1 MAEVDV
7 SVFLKPDKVL
17 ADLETKLRNAT
28 GNESAAIQ
36 AQISKRQT
44 ELAQMYGS
52 VSFGSGGYVL
62 PGYSYSEAS
71 GAQYGDL
78 LAKQTAVQGALA
90 GKMQLIPTASY
101 YTDPVTG
108 NTTNL
113 NPIYQSQYY
122 GPQGQTNWMK
132 DPITGEIYDP
142 MDPVRMEK
150 TMRDSIA
157 GTTDPRY
164 LRKTFY
170 NADGTELT
178 PEQVAKTAQGV
189 GWAKAGMDIGF
200 GPGMLPGGVNAREI
214 FRQQGNDGLR
224 DILVNNLVLSG
235 EMPIPGYDPVT
246 GRVTPTGTTQ
256 GTGTGAATTTMGN
269 VNTSGR
275 TNLSTGQASMANPFA
290 PGSDAAKS
298 WEERKSAYDILFQEF
313 DRYGLSSL
321 VTPLKDLITEGVS
334 PSEFGIRLTQ
344 TEPYKKRFSANQAR
358 IAKGLAAISPAEYI
372 GLEDQY
378 QEIMRRYG
386 LPDSYYTK
394 GDLGIQEGFNQL
406 IANDVSNVELED
418 RIATAQNRVVNAN
431 PEIAQTLKEF
441 YPGISNGDI
450 LAYVLDP
457 ANAID
462 KIKRKITAAEIGTA
476 AKQEGLTTGLT
487 RAEELATAGIT
498 KDQAQQG
505 FQTVA
510 GLAPRGGMLADIYNQ
525 NPYTQT
531 TAETEVF
538 GLGGAAEAARQRKKL
553 TELEQG
559 AFSGRSGAGAIARD
573 RAGIL

>member
-17 ADLETKLRNAT
+17 ADLETQMRAEGSDK
-28 GNESAAIQ
+28 AAIQ
-36 AQISKRQT
+36 LKIQQRQT
-44 ELAQMYGS
+44 ELAQKYGS
-52 VSFGSGGYVL
+52 VSFGAGGYML

-71 GAQYGDL
+71 GAGYEDL
-78 LAKQTAVQGALA
+78 LAKQTAIQNALA

-108 NTTNL
+108 KTTNL
-113 NPIYQSQYY
+113 NPIYQAQYY
-122 GPQGQTNWMK
+122 GPQGQTGWMK

-150 TMRDSIA
+150 TIRDSQA
-157 GTTDPRY
+157 GTTDPKK

-256 GTGTGAATTTMGN
+256 GTGTGTATTTMGN

-275 TNLSTGQASMANPFA
+275 TNLSTGQASTTNPFE
-290 PGSDAAKS
+290 PGSAAAEA
-298 WEERKSAYDILFQEF
+298 WEKRKSAYDILFEEF
-313 DRYGLSSL
+313 NRYGLGSL
-321 VTPLKDLITEGVS
+321 VTPLQDLITEGVS
-334 PSEFGIRLTQ
+334 PSEFGLRLTQ

-358 IAKGLAAISPAEYI
+358 LAKGLAAISPAEYI

-394 GDLGIQEGFNQL
+394 SDLGIQEGFNQL

>member
-1 MAEVDV
+1 VAEVDV
-7 SVFLKPDKVL
+7 SVFLKPDKIL
-17 ADLETKLRNAT
+17 ADLETQMRTEGSDK
-28 GNESAAIQ
+28 AAIQ
-36 AQISKRQT
+36 LKIQKRQT
-44 ELAQMYGS
+44 ELAQKYGS
-52 VSFGSGGYVL
+52 VSFGAGGYML

-71 GAQYGDL
+71 GAEYGDL
-78 LAKQTAVQGALA
+78 LAKQTAIQNALA

-108 NTTNL
+108 QTTNL
-113 NPIYQSQYY
+113 NPIYQAQYY
-122 GPQGQTNWMK
+122 GPQGQTGYMK
-132 DPITGEIYDP
+132 DPVTGEIYDP

-150 TMRDSIA
+150 TIRDSIA
-157 GTTDPRY
+157 GTTDPKN

-246 GRVTPTGTTQ
+246 GRVTPTAGNTATVGAGGTTTLSN
-256 GTGTGAATTTMGN
+256 TGTGGTTTA
-269 VNTSGR
+269 
-275 TNLSTGQASMANPFA
+275 QAGKFG
-290 PGSDAAKS
+290 PGSEGYED
-298 WEERKSAYDILFQEF
+298 RKSAYDILFQEF
-313 DRYGLSSL
+313 DRYGLGTL

-334 PSEFGIRLTQ
+334 PSEFAIRLTQ
-344 TEPYKKRFSANQAR
+344 TEPYKQRFSANQAR
-358 IAKGLAAISPAEYI
+358 ISKGLSALSPAAYI

-378 QEIMRRYG
+378 QDIMRRYG
-386 LPDSYYTK
+386 LPESYYTK
-394 GDLGIQEGFNQL
+394 GDLGIQEGFNKL
-406 IANDVSNVELED
+406 ISNDVSNVELED
-418 RIATAQNRVVNAN
+418 RIATAQNRVVNAD
-431 PEIAQTLKEF
+431 PEIANTLKQF

-462 KIKRKITAAEIGTA
+462 KIKRKVTAAEIGTA
-476 AKQEGLTTGLT
+476 ARGEGLTTGLA

-498 KDQAQQG
+498 KEQAQQG

-510 GLAPRGGMLADIYNQ
+510 AVAPRGGTLADIYKQ
-525 NPYTQT
+525 SPYTQT
-531 TAETEVF
+531 TAETEIF
-538 GLGGAAEAARQRKKL
+538 GLTGASSAAAQRKKL
-553 TELEQG
+553 TELEQS
-559 AFSGRSGAGAIARD
+559 AFSGRSGMGAIARE
-573 RAGIL
+573 RAGNF

>member
-17 ADLETKLRNAT
+17 ADLEAKLRKAT

-36 AQISKRQT
+36 AQIDKRQQ
-44 ELAQMYGS
+44 ELTAQYGS
-52 VSFGSGGYVL
+52 VGFGSGGYVI
-62 PGYSYSEAS
+62 PNAAYSEGS
-71 GAQYGDL
+71 GAEYKDL
-78 LAKQTAVQGALA
+78 LAKQTATQGALA
-90 GKMQLIPTASY
+90 GKMQLTPSATY
-101 YTDPVTG
+101 YVDPVTG
-108 NTTNL
+108 QTTNL
-113 NPIYQSQYY
+113 NPIYQAQYY
-122 GPQGQTNWMK
+122 GPQGQAGYIK
-132 DPITGEIYDP
+132 DPVTGEL
-142 MDPVRMEK
+142 MDPYVYAQRQTLAE
-150 TMRDSIA
+150 IA
-157 GTTDPRY
+157 GTRDPRT
-164 LRKTFY
+164 LIRKFY

-178 PEQVAKTAQGV
+178 PDQVAKTAQGV
-189 GWAKAGMDIGF
+189 GQARAGYDIGF
-200 GPGMLPGGVNAREI
+200 GPGMIAPGVSAKNLSDDQLR
-214 FRQQGNDGLR
+214 GN
-224 DILVNNLVLSG
+224 IVNNLVASG
-235 EMPIPGYDPVT
+235 EMRVAGYDPVT
-246 GRVTPTGTTQ
+246 GTVTPTATTQ
-256 GTGTGAATTTMGN
+256 GNGTATATMGN
-269 VNTSGR
+269 GITPR
-275 TNLSTGQASMANPFA
+275 TTNVSTGQVSMSNPFE
-290 PGSDAAKS
+290 PGSAAAEA
-298 WEERKSAYDILFQEF
+298 WENRKSAYDILFQEF
-313 DRYGLSSL
+313 DRYGLGSL
-321 VTPLKDLITEGVS
+321 VTPLQDLITEGVS
-334 PSEFGIRLTQ
+334 PSEFSLRLTQ

-358 IAKGLAAISPAEYI
+358 LAKGLAAISPAEYI

-378 QEIMRRYG
+378 QDIMRRYG
-386 LPDSYYTK
+386 LPESYYAK
-394 GDLGIQEGFNQL
+394 GETGIQEGFNQL

-510 GLAPRGGMLADIYNQ
+510 GLAPRGGMLADIYKQ
-525 NPYTQT
+525 GPYTQT

-559 AFSGRSGAGAIARD
+559 AFSGRSGTGAIARE
-573 RAGIL
+573 RAGSF